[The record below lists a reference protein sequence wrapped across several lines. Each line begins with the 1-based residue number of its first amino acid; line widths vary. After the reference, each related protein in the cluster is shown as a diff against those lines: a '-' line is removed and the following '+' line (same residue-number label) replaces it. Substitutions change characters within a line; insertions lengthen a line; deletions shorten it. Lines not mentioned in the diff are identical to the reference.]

1 MMTECPKTLAE
12 IQEDCRRF
20 AAELAQFGDKK
31 TLALIL
37 YRAAYDL
44 EQHARQAARRLN

>member
-1 MMTECPKTLAE
+1 MMTERSKTLAK

-20 AAELAQFGDKK
+20 ADELSNK

-44 EQHARQAARRLN
+44 EQHAWQAAKGLN

>member
-1 MMTECPKTLAE
+1 MTERVKTLAE
-12 IQEDCRRF
+12 IQEECRRF
-20 AAELAQFGDKK
+20 AAEVGDK

-44 EQHARQAARRLN
+44 EQHARQAAKRRLN